1 VPDNSNSQIF
11 IDFEGNKDSP
21 PTFLGVLERNNRGEC
36 FYQYI
41 IEHCFAPLAPSIQ
54 HPQLRRDSL
63 SDVLTSL
70 GNRYSPNIPIYAWS
84 SHEQVLIKTLVA
96 DSHLESDWSNRV
108 TDAKQLAKRWARVKY
123 PEHEFKKKD
132 FRGRHTLDQYLEL
145 IDYKVPQ
152 VHGAGK
158 TGSRLTKIREVIS
171 TGRTFD
177 DWPPSVKSHWTKLLA
192 HNMHDCYGMMAIV
205 DRINADT

>member
-1 VPDNSNSQIF
+1 MNSSTQIY

-21 PTFLGVLERNNRGEC
+21 PTFIGVLECTDNTES

-41 IEHCFAPLAPSIQ
+41 LEEGFKILVPSTQ
-54 HPQLRRDSL
+54 HQQLKAGTIDSI
-63 SDVLTSL
+63 LTSIHSRHL
-70 GNRYSPNIPIYAWS
+70 AETPIYAWS
-84 SHEQVLIKTLVA
+84 SHEQDVIDILLSGTSL
-96 DSHLESDWSNRV
+96 STSWNNRII
-108 TDAKQLAKRWARVKY
+108 DAKKIAKRWARTKF
-123 PEHEFKKKD
+123 PEHQFEKTD

-145 IDYKVPQ
+145 IGYKVPT

-158 TGSRLTKIREVIS
+158 TGSRLTKIRDMIS

-192 HNMHDCYGMMAIV
+192 HNMHDCYGMKALV
-205 DRINADT
+205 DATNGSA

>member
-1 VPDNSNSQIF
+1 MPASSSSQIF

-21 PTFLGVLERNNRGEC
+21 PTFLGVLERDSDQEC

-41 IEHCFAPLAPSIQ
+41 LEDCFASLAPSIQ
-54 HPQLRRDSL
+54 HPQLRNESL
-63 SDVLTSL
+63 VGVLTSI
-70 GNRYSPNIPIYAWS
+70 NDRYSPNTPVYAWS
-84 SHEQVLIKTLVA
+84 SHEQATIKTLVI
-96 DSHLESDWSNRV
+96 DSDLESTWSDRI

-123 PEHEFKKKD
+123 PDHKFEKKD

-145 IDYKVPQ
+145 IDYKVPK

-158 TGSRLTKIREVIS
+158 TGSRLTKIREMIS

-177 DWPPSVKSHWTKLLA
+177 DWPPSIKSHWTKLLA
-192 HNMHDCYGMMAIV
+192 HNMHDCYGMKSIV
-205 DRINADT
+205 DAINGPS